1 MMRAASR
8 FPFGKLP
15 ACALVACGPTR
26 DMKAGTALKKT
37 AQHVD
42 SHDAETSPA
51 HEEVPVGVR
60 LRHARMTRH
69 LTLRELAAKAGCS
82 ESMVSKVENGR
93 ALPSLT
99 TLHRI
104 CRVLDLT
111 VGQLFAKLNEPPGV
125 LTRAGERAVLD
136 MHPLR
141 PDSSIKLQVLIPFD
155 PQNLLEGSILLIAP
169 GSAPEL
175 ISHQGEEV
183 GYVIEGTLEITVG
196 ATKYVAHAGDSVH
209 FRSEIPHGYRNP
221 GPKPARVIVIN
232 TPPTF

>member
-1 MMRAASR
+1 MPIFSEVPLRKPPQPAASHEPDAPR
-8 FPFGKLP
+8 P
-15 ACALVACGPTR
+15 AEAI
-26 DMKAGTALKKT
+26 
-37 AQHVD
+37 Q
-42 SHDAETSPA
+42 
-51 HEEVPVGVR
+51 VGVR
-60 LRHARMTRH
+60 LRHARMTRR
-69 LTLRELAAKAGCS
+69 LTLRQLADRAECS

-111 VGQLFAKLNEPPGV
+111 VGQLFGKANEPPGV

-141 PDSSIKLQVLIPFD
+141 PNSGIKLEQLVPFD
-155 PQNLLEGSILLIAP
+155 PKNLLEGSIHLIAP
-169 GSAPEL
+169 GSEMDF

-183 GYVIEGTLEITVG
+183 AYVIEGAIELTVG
-196 ATKYVAHAGDSVH
+196 ETTYVVNEGDSAH
-209 FRSEIPHGYRNP
+209 FRSELPHGYRNP

>member
-1 MMRAASR
+1 MIAEVRSQVISEVPLRKRAQPAAS
-8 FPFGKLP
+8 
-15 ACALVACGPTR
+15 
-26 DMKAGTALKKT
+26 
-37 AQHVD
+37 HE
-42 SHDAETSPA
+42 HDAPPPA
-51 HEEVPVGVR
+51 EAIQVGVR
-60 LRHARMTRH
+60 LRHARMTRR
-69 LTLRELAAKAGCS
+69 LTLRQLAEKADCS

-111 VGQLFAKLNEPPGV
+111 VGQLFGKTNKPPGV

-141 PDSSIKLQVLIPFD
+141 PNSGIKLEQLVPFD
-155 PQNLLEGSILLIAP
+155 PKNLLEGSIHLIAP
-169 GSAPEL
+169 GSGL
-175 ISHQGEEV
+175 DFISHQGEEV
-183 GYVIEGTLEITVG
+183 AYVIEGAIELTVG
-196 ATKYVAHAGDSVH
+196 ETTYVVNEGDSAH
-209 FRSEIPHGYRNP
+209 FRSELPHGYRNP

>member
-1 MMRAASR
+1 ME
-8 FPFGKLP
+8 
-15 ACALVACGPTR
+15 
-26 DMKAGTALKKT
+26 AGTALKKT
-37 AQHVD
+37 ARHENN
-42 SHDAETSPA
+42 HEAEVSPSD
-51 HEEVPVGVR
+51 EEVHVGVR

-69 LTLRELAAKAGCS
+69 LTLREVAQKAECS

-111 VGQLFAKLNEPPGV
+111 VGQLFAKSNEPPGV
-125 LTRAGERAVLD
+125 LMRAGDRAVLD

-141 PDSSIKLQVLIPFD
+141 PDSNIKLQVLIPFD
-155 PQNLLEGSILLIAP
+155 PQSLLEGSILLIGP
-169 GSAPEL
+169 GTAPEL

-196 ATKYVAHAGDSVH
+196 TTTYVAHEGDSVH
-209 FRSEIPHGYRNP
+209 FSSELPHGYHNVSL
-221 GPKPARVIVIN
+221 KPARVLVIN